1 MAILMNIHQFI
12 AFAIY
17 GTSLAYIWE
26 KLWRVHTKPWY
37 IRVPIRLPL
46 AGFIWF
52 LAILCPFY
60 GPINSL
66 YASLAI
72 PFLGFVV
79 PSMCMLT
86 FFKSREQLDNSM
98 LKPYQ
103 FIRRDYLGIAPMLE
117 KIHPRLG
124 LLSTLW
130 FWMNFFCIV
139 IFTGFGGAAIYY
151 SALFVAQSY
160 QTFGAFNSCYGC
172 VG

>member
-1 MAILMNIHQFI
+1 MAILMNIHQYI
-12 AFAIY
+12 AFALY

-86 FFKSREQLDNSM
+86 FFKSREQLDNSI
-98 LKPYQ
+98 LKPYK
-103 FIRRDYLGIAPMLE
+103 FIRRDFLGIAPMLE

-124 LLSTLW
+124 LMSTLW

-139 IFTGFGGAAIYY
+139 IFSGFGVAAIYY
-151 SALFVAQSY
+151 SSLFVAQSY
-160 QTFGAFNSCYGC
+160 RTFGAFNNCYGC
-172 VG
+172 IG